1 MAYRFLDACRRKPVD
16 TTPVWL
22 MRQAGRYLPEYRA
35 VRSKVSFLG
44 LCKTPDLAAEVTIQ
58 PVDIL
63 GVDAAILFSDILVVC
78 EAMGMQ
84 LILEDQGPQFPAP
97 LRTQADVDRLRVAD
111 PEQELGYV
119 MEAIRRTL
127 KGLQGRV
134 PLIGFCGAPWTLAA
148 YMIEGKTSRSFEKA
162 KALLFCDEKLAH
174 ALLGKISATLI
185 DYLNAQLA
193 AGVHAVQIF
202 DSWAGALGPEDYA
215 RFGAPY
221 IARVIGGLKR
231 DPHDPQPVIVFGV
244 ETGELLGQLAA
255 TGADVIGVDWR
266 VPLDD
271 ARGRV
276 GPAVALQGN
285 LDPATLFLPLPEQRI
300 RVARVLELAQRAGP
314 GHIFNLG
321 HGVLVGTPV
330 ENVKALVQQVHASTP
345 HR

>member
-1 MAYRFLDACRRKPVD
+1 MSFRFIDACRRRPVD
-16 TTPVWL
+16 RTPIWL

-35 VRSKVSFLG
+35 VRAKVSFLE
-44 LCKTPDLAAEVTIQ
+44 LCKTPDLATEVTLQ

-97 LRTQADVDRLRVAD
+97 LRSRADVDKLHVPD

-119 MEAIRRTL
+119 MEAIRRIL
-127 KGLQGRV
+127 KGLRGRV

-162 KALLFCDEKLAH
+162 KAALFADEKLAH
-174 ALLGKISATLI
+174 ALLSKISDALI
-185 DYLNAQLA
+185 AYLNAQLG
-193 AGVHAVQIF
+193 AGAHALQIF

-231 DPHDPQPVIVFGV
+231 DPQDPQPVIVFGV

-255 TGADVIGVDWR
+255 TGADVVGVDWR
-266 VPLDD
+266 VPLDE

-285 LDPATLFLPLPEQRI
+285 LDPATLFLPLAAQEK
-300 RVARVLELAQRAGP
+300 RVARVLEIADRAGP
-314 GHIFNLG
+314 GHVFNLG
-321 HGVLVGTPV
+321 HGVMVGTPV
-330 ENVKALVQQVHASTP
+330 ENVKALVQQVHAHTP
-345 HR
+345 RR